1 MAAEVTEDELATG
14 DTPVGLT
21 EAGPGLITEENVVIT
36 KEGSTQRIGC
46 PLKGQTKSLWVPTT
60 FKLKSQKLE
69 ISAKKRAD
77 FQKLMKLDFWIHTI

>member
-14 DTPVGLT
+14 DTPVVLTT

-77 FQKLMKLDFWIHTI
+77 FQN

>member
-46 PLKGQTKSLWVPTT
+46 PLKGQTKSL
-60 FKLKSQKLE
+60 
-69 ISAKKRAD
+69 
-77 FQKLMKLDFWIHTI
+77 

>member
-60 FKLKSQKLE
+60 KQ
-69 ISAKKRAD
+69 
-77 FQKLMKLDFWIHTI
+77 MKQPKT